1 VHVLNGEKYKEV
13 CPDNTLLNNAQLR
26 GCIIQP
32 NHKKPLLKRESA
44 MGVAEDTRIFL
55 TVEVRAAAYNMFDCS
70 LTCSPRGTML
80 PSALVWFARARSM
93 CVCGVCMQYHQRLC
107 QWEALSS
114 CMLTS
119 FCAHCPS

>member
-1 VHVLNGEKYKEV
+1 MLLLLLCRCCQVHVLNGEKYKEV

-55 TVEVRAAAYNMFDCS
+55 TVEVRAVQLQQRLLA
-70 LTCSPRGTML
+70 TCSRTCFFQPCAA
-80 PSALVWFARARSM
+80 SAAA
-93 CVCGVCMQYHQRLC
+93 
-107 QWEALSS
+107 
-114 CMLTS
+114 
-119 FCAHCPS
+119 